1 MIDNAGLLAPCSS
14 LALLTAVAGH
24 VLCSLEFKSS
34 SILGLLPA
42 GILSFVGLCYVSKQ
56 DFPVVLLICFPIN
69 DNFARTHTKNIPSC
83 CDINNFAS
91 TLESKE

>member
-1 MIDNAGLLAPCSS
+1 MKNVRDAGFSRKRGGNEGSGPP
-14 LALLTAVAGH
+14 
-24 VLCSLEFKSS
+24 
-34 SILGLLPA
+34 LPDP
-42 GILSFVGLCYVSKQ
+42 LCYVSKQ